1 MVRRYN
7 STFLVSGKGEGS
19 MRAVVQR
26 VSEASVTVEGKTV
39 GAIEK
44 GLMVLVAVRGE
55 DTMQDMDYIAKK
67 IAGLR
72 IFSDEADKMN
82 LSVKD
87 IGGKLLIVPQFTL
100 YGSAIKGM
108 RPSFTAS
115 GPVEAAKLKF
125 EAFIERLKKEEVP
138 IEAGIFQADMKVSLV
153 NDGPV
158 TILLDSSK
166 LF

>member
-1 MVRRYN
+1 
-7 STFLVSGKGEGS
+7 

-26 VSEASVTVEGKTV
+26 VSEASVTVEGKVV
-39 GAIEK
+39 GQIDR

-55 DTMQDMDYIAKK
+55 DTEQDFEYMAKK

-72 IFSDEADKMN
+72 IFSDDEDKMN

-115 GPVEAAKLKF
+115 GSVEEARAKF
-125 EAFIERLKKEEVP
+125 QTFIKRLEQEEVP
-138 IEAGIFQADMKVSLV
+138 VETGIFQADMKVALV

>member
-1 MVRRYN
+1 
-7 STFLVSGKGEGS
+7 

-26 VSEASVTVEGKTV
+26 VTEASVTVDGQIV
-39 GAIEK
+39 GQIQK

-55 DTMQDMDYIAKK
+55 DTISDMDYIAKK
-67 IAGLR
+67 IARLR

-115 GPVEAAKLKF
+115 GPVEEARKQYEKF
-125 EAFIERLKKEEVP
+125 LERLRQEDVP
-138 IEAGIFQADMKVSLV
+138 FETGIFQADMKVALV

>member
-1 MVRRYN
+1 
-7 STFLVSGKGEGS
+7 

-26 VSEASVTVEGKTV
+26 VNEASVTVEGKV
-39 GAIEK
+39 IGQIK
-44 GLMVLVAVRGE
+44 RGLMVLVAVRGE
-55 DTMQDMDYIAKK
+55 DTEKDFDYIAKK

-72 IFSDEADKMN
+72 IFSDEAGKMN

-87 IGGKLLIVPQFTL
+87 IEGKLLIVPQFTL
-100 YGSAIKGM
+100 YGSAVKGM

-115 GPVEAAKLKF
+115 GSVEEAREKF
-125 EAFIERLKKEEVP
+125 NVFIERLKEEGVP
-138 IEAGIFQADMKVSLV
+138 VEMGEFQADMQVALV

-158 TILLDSSK
+158 TLLLDSSK

>member
-1 MVRRYN
+1 
-7 STFLVSGKGEGS
+7 

-26 VSEASVTVEGKTV
+26 VTEASVTVDGKIT
-39 GAIEK
+39 GAIKE
-44 GLMVLVAVRGE
+44 GLMVLVATNGE
-55 DTMQDMDYIAKK
+55 DTEKDYDYIAKK

-72 IFSDEADKMN
+72 IFSDEQGKMN

-87 IGGKLLIVPQFTL
+87 IGGKLLVVPQFTL
-100 YGSAIKGM
+100 FGSAVKGM

-115 GPVEAAKLKF
+115 GSVEEARSKF
-125 EAFIERLKKEEVP
+125 EAFLERLKKEEVP
-138 IEAGIFQADMKVSLV
+138 VETGVFQADMKVALV

-158 TILLDSSK
+158 TILLDSTK

>member
-1 MVRRYN
+1 
-7 STFLVSGKGEGS
+7 

-26 VSEASVTVEGKTV
+26 VSEASVTVAGQCV
-39 GAIEK
+39 GQIDQ

-55 DTMQDMDYIAKK
+55 DTEKDFEYIAKK

-72 IFSDEADKMN
+72 IFSDASDKMN

-115 GPVEAAKLKF
+115 GSVEEAKAKF
-125 EAFIERLKKEEVP
+125 EAFIKRLKQEEVP
-138 IEAGIFQADMKVSLV
+138 VETGIFQADMKVSLV

>member
-1 MVRRYN
+1 
-7 STFLVSGKGEGS
+7 

-26 VSEASVTVEGKTV
+26 VSQASVTVEGEIV
-39 GAIEK
+39 GQIDR

-55 DTMQDMDYIAKK
+55 DTEQDFDYIAKK

-87 IGGKLLIVPQFTL
+87 VGGKLLIVPQFTL

-115 GPVEAAKLKF
+115 GSIDQAREKF
-125 EAFIERLKKEEVP
+125 QTFIKRLEKEEVP
-138 IEAGIFQADMKVSLV
+138 VETGLFQADMKVALV

>member
-1 MVRRYN
+1 
-7 STFLVSGKGEGS
+7 

-26 VSEASVTVEGKTV
+26 VTEASVTVDGKIT
-39 GAIEK
+39 GAIQE
-44 GLMVLVAVRGE
+44 GLMVLVATNGE
-55 DTMQDMDYIAKK
+55 DTEKDYDYIAKK

-72 IFSDEADKMN
+72 IFSDEQGKMN

-87 IGGKLLIVPQFTL
+87 IGGKLLVVPQFTL
-100 YGSAIKGM
+100 FGSAVKGM

-115 GPVEAAKLKF
+115 GSVEEARSKF
-125 EAFIERLKKEEVP
+125 EAFLERLKKEEVP
-138 IEAGIFQADMKVSLV
+138 VETGVFQADMKVALV

-158 TILLDSSK
+158 TILLDSTK

>member
-1 MVRRYN
+1 
-7 STFLVSGKGEGS
+7 

-26 VSEASVTVEGKTV
+26 VSHASVTVDGKCL
-39 GAIEK
+39 ASIK
-44 GLMVLVAVRGE
+44 QGLLVLVGIKAD
-55 DTMQDMDYIAKK
+55 DTEKDIEYIANKLV
-67 IAGLR
+67 GLR
-72 IFSDEADKMN
+72 IFQDSCEKMN

-87 IGGKLLIVPQFTL
+87 VGGALLIVPNFTL

-108 RPSFTAS
+108 RPSFIAS
-115 GPVEAAKLKF
+115 GAPTEAEIKYNQ
-125 EAFIERLKKEEVP
+125 FIEVLGQKDVP
-138 IEAGIFQADMKVSLV
+138 FGTGQFQADMKVELL

>member
-1 MVRRYN
+1 
-7 STFLVSGKGEGS
+7 

-26 VSEASVTVEGKTV
+26 VTEASVTVEGQVV
-39 GAIEK
+39 GAIKE

-55 DTMQDMDYIAKK
+55 DTIQDMDYMAKK

-72 IFSDEADKMN
+72 IFSDEEGKMN

-87 IGGKLLIVPQFTL
+87 IGGALLIVPQFTL
-100 YGSAIKGM
+100 YGSAVKGM

-115 GPVEAAKLKF
+115 GSVEEARLKF
-125 EAFIERLKKEEVP
+125 EQFLERLKQEDVP
-138 IEAGIFQADMKVSLV
+138 VETGIFQADMKVALV

>member
-1 MVRRYN
+1 
-7 STFLVSGKGEGS
+7 

-26 VSEASVTVEGKTV
+26 VSEASVTVAGKCV
-39 GAIEK
+39 GKIEK

-55 DTMQDMDYIAKK
+55 DTEKDFEYIAKK

-72 IFSDEADKMN
+72 IFSDVSDKMN

-100 YGSAIKGM
+100 YGSAVKGM

-115 GPVEAAKLKF
+115 GSVEEARAKF
-125 EAFIERLKKEEVP
+125 EAFIKRLEQEEVP
-138 IEAGIFQADMKVSLV
+138 IETGIFQADMKVALV

>member
-1 MVRRYN
+1 
-7 STFLVSGKGEGS
+7 

-26 VSEASVTVEGKTV
+26 VTQALVTVEGQVV
-39 GAIEK
+39 GEIAE

-55 DTMQDMDYIAKK
+55 DTEQDMDYIAKK
-67 IAGLR
+67 LAGLR
-72 IFSDEADKMN
+72 VFSDEAGKMN

-115 GPVEAAKLKF
+115 GPVEEARLKF
-125 EAFIERLKKEEVP
+125 EQFIERLKQESVP
-138 IEAGIFQADMKVSLV
+138 VETGVFQADMKVALV

>member
-1 MVRRYN
+1 
-7 STFLVSGKGEGS
+7 

-26 VSEASVTVEGKTV
+26 VSEASVRVNDKVIGQ
-39 GAIEK
+39 IEE

-55 DTMQDMDYIAKK
+55 DTEKDFDYIAKK

-72 IFSDEADKMN
+72 VFSDEAGKMN

-87 IGGKLLIVPQFTL
+87 IHGKLLIVPQFTL
-100 YGSAIKGM
+100 YGSVVKGM

-115 GPVEAAKLKF
+115 GSVEEAREKF
-125 EAFIERLKKEEVP
+125 QAFIERLKEEEVP
-138 IEAGIFQADMKVSLV
+138 VEMGEFQADMKVSLI

-158 TILLDSSK
+158 TLLLDSSK

>member
-1 MVRRYN
+1 
-7 STFLVSGKGEGS
+7 

-26 VSEASVTVEGKTV
+26 VSEASVTVAGKCV
-39 GAIEK
+39 GKIDK

-55 DTMQDMDYIAKK
+55 DTEKDFEYIAKK

-72 IFSDEADKMN
+72 IFSDASDKMN

-100 YGSAIKGM
+100 YGSAVKGM

-115 GPVEAAKLKF
+115 GSVEEARAKF
-125 EAFIERLKKEEVP
+125 EAFIKRLQQEEVP
-138 IEAGIFQADMKVSLV
+138 VETGIFQADMKVALV